1 MPRNII
7 SLSPLLLSAMLLL
20 VSCGGRRH
28 GTVVTPWGEVAEET
42 SSDTVSAAS
51 AGMSVE
57 NIVDCGEMIMLTM
70 SGPDTYFDYRGRRM
84 GTQYLVCEKFAQK
97 LGVSLRVEVCRD
109 TTEMIRRLKNGDAD
123 LIAFLLPK
131 ETAVKN
137 RLTPCGVMSLDGKSQ
152 WAVTAG
158 NGSLADTLNKWL
170 DKRLYAE
177 VRKEER
183 ELFSGQSVKRHVY
196 APFLDRSN
204 GVISKYDALFRRH
217 APTARWDWRL
227 LAAQC
232 YQESCFDPNARSWAG
247 ACGLMQI
254 MPSTADHLGLARTSL
269 FDPESSIE
277 AAARYIAELTELF
290 RDVPSAADRQCFVL
304 ASYNGG
310 ANHIKDAMALTRKNG
325 GDPRRWAHVAPWI
338 LKLQR
343 PEYYNDDV
351 VKNGY
356 MRGTETVDYVDRIRQ
371 RYSQYGGV
379 KYTGK
384 SVAGETE
391 NVAYPTGGMSPRR
404 ATKRYRYHI

>member
-1 MPRNII
+1 M
-7 SLSPLLLSAMLLL
+7 SLLSAAILL
-20 VSCGGRRH
+20 VSCGERKRE
-28 GTVVTPWGEVAEET
+28 TVVTPWGEVTEET
-42 SSDTVSAAS
+42 SADTVSAAG

-137 RLTPCGVMSLDGKSQ
+137 NLTPCGVMSLDGKSQ
-152 WAVTAG
+152 WAVTTG
-158 NGSLADTLNKWL
+158 NNSLADTLNKWL

-356 MRGTETVDYVDRIRQ
+356 MRGTETVDYVDRIRL

-391 NVAYPTGGMSPRR
+391 DAAYPAGGMAPRR